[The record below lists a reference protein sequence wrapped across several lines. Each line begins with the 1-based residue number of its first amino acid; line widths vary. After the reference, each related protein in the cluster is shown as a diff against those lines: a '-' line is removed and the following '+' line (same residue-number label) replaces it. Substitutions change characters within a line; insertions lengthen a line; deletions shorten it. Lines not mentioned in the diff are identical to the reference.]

1 MADPNPV
8 LDALISSQV
17 ADNSVS
23 GPSNPPDVSGLPSAS
38 VAPPQAPVQAQTQQR
53 QGPRPILF
61 DLIQG
66 LRGQN
71 QQVGPGGALAPPI
84 SRAQSFENFLGN
96 FTYALSQ
103 GYSQE
108 GRGPGA
114 AMRGA
119 GAALAAPYQLGIQQQ
134 QLAQQQQL
142 GQAQIAQ
149 EQARTGQIQRQT
161 ELAGSMVT
169 IPSAGGPIM
178 VPYNVA
184 IQSGLLKGLAA
195 AQTNVAAKRYQ
206 NVPQVG
212 LVDTQAQGGPQVVVP
227 NRNGGVPITSDLAK
241 QFGIP
246 SDFVGQNIDL
256 KTIATLEKLG
266 PTTQTKLT
274 RDPVTGL
281 VTTATTTTTRGAGG
295 AAAPGTAP
303 TGGTPSGFPKA
314 GTAAGAGGTPTTK
327 WDPSSIPVQLVEG
340 QMDPAQLSKRGTSY
354 NYYLQEADRYSREKY
369 GRPFDAGQASI
380 DYAYARNTQTQ
391 NTLKMIAGITEKGGA
406 LDIAKDAA
414 KALPQ
419 FDSQTVNKIF
429 NAFETQFGSANAT
442 NFHTA
447 MLGLADE
454 YSKVMGGG
462 ISSDTGR
469 QQALDIL
476 KAAYSKG
483 QLGGAIDIMQKD
495 LMARQTALIGG
506 NRYLQKQF
514 GGAAPATGNN
524 VVDSLVSK
532 YGRRP

>member
-1 MADPNPV
+1 M
-8 LDALISSQV
+8 
-17 ADNSVS
+17 
-23 GPSNPPDVSGLPSAS
+23 
-38 VAPPQAPVQAQTQQR
+38 APPQAPAAQPQQQAQQR
-53 QGPRPILF
+53 QGMRPILF
-61 DLIQG
+61 DLIQD
-66 LRGQN
+66 LRSPQQLPPQVSPDGQAL
-71 QQVGPGGALAPPI
+71 GPPRFQ

-103 GYSQE
+103 GFSQE

-119 GAALAAPYQLGIQQQ
+119 GAALTAPYQLGIQQQ
-134 QLAQQQQL
+134 QFAQQQQL

-169 IPSAGGPIM
+169 IPTPSGPMM

-184 IQSGLLKGLAA
+184 LQSGMLKGLAA
-195 AQTNVAAKRYQ
+195 AQTNVAGKRYQ

-227 NRNGGVPITSDLAK
+227 NKNGGVPITSDLAK

-281 VTTATTTTTRGAGG
+281 VTVATTTTTRGTGG
-295 AAAPGTAP
+295 VAAPGAP
-303 TGGTPSGFPKA
+303 AGGTPSGFPKA
-314 GTAAGAGGTPTTK
+314 RTGAGAGGTPTTK

-354 NYYLQEADRYSREKY
+354 SYYLQEADRYSREKY

-391 NTLKMIAGITEKGGA
+391 NTLRMINGMTEKGGA
-406 LDIAKDAA
+406 IEIAQSAA

-419 FDSQTVNKIF
+419 FDSQTVNRIF

-476 KAAYSKG
+476 KSAYSKG
-483 QLGGAIDIMQKD
+483 QLGGAVDIMQRD
-495 LMARQTALIGG
+495 LAARKTALIGG
-506 NRYLQKQF
+506 NRYLEKQF
-514 GGAAPATGNN
+514 GGAATGGP
-524 VVDSLVSK
+524 S
-532 YGRRP
+532 GQRRVIDLTK